1 MNALIKKALPHLIA
15 IGVFI
20 LAASL
25 YFAPVWNGMQLK
37 QDDVEKYQ
45 GAAKEITDY
54 RSLNGEEPL
63 WTNSMFGG
71 MPSYQISTEHSGNW
85 IAKVGSLLRLG
96 LPAPVGIL
104 FVSFLGF
111 YILGLCLRVNPY
123 IALVGALASGFASF
137 NFLYIGA
144 GHITKVISV
153 SYMAPT
159 LGGLL
164 LATRGKAWLGSVV
177 FSLFLAL
184 NISANH
190 LQITYYLFLM
200 LGVIALGEGIRL
212 IWEKKTKDLLITA
225 GALVLGTLLAVLP
238 STGNLMT
245 TYEYAKYSTRGE
257 SEISVLPKG
266 QKQDKKAKTGLDKD
280 YILEYNF
287 GPGEFLS
294 LLIPN
299 AKGGANGYI
308 GNDDKAME
316 SLEDETFANQIAQS
330 SHYWGGQG
338 FSGGAIYVGAVA
350 VFLFLIGLFLVND
363 TLRFPL
369 LMLSFLCILLSSK
382 TGSINLWFIDHFPLY
397 NKFRDTKMILV
408 MMQVLIPLM
417 GVLLLDKLWRKEPLI
432 GTFKYQS
439 IVLGGAV
446 LLGIILY
453 VAPDLS
459 GNFITQD
466 EVKMLAE
473 SQNKGAAAEQIAQ
486 YRNELI
492 QVRKGIYQADA
503 GRTLWFFILAGA
515 VIFLIISDK
524 LNRWICLGALGVFIA
539 YDQFTVDKRYLS
551 DTDAV
556 GREKFVDKEEQQIAF
571 TPDLADLSILE
582 KESSSANG
590 FAQTKAKML
599 ALYEK
604 EQQYPQ
610 ELRTPLAGFA
620 AIQLNSDYR
629 VLTFDNPIAETRT
642 SFFHKSIGG
651 YHGAKMKR
659 YQQLVDFYLSN
670 EISEVQ
676 NALITSAV
684 NSDTSGAL
692 IKQANELK
700 DDTQRSQF
708 FSQLLASRDFNKT
721 KLTAKTPILNML
733 NTRYFI
739 TSSNQPAFSN
749 AEALGNA
756 WFVNEVKCVNSA
768 NDEITG
774 LGTLNTKTQAI
785 LNQKTSNIKPA
796 KSYQTDS
803 NDVVKL
809 KRYATKKLVYESQS
823 DKPGFAVF
831 SEIYYPEG
839 WKCFI
844 DNKEVPYTR
853 VNFVLRG
860 LEIPQGKHTIEW
872 RFEPPSYLT
881 GNNLS
886 MFGSIALLLA
896 FFGVFGYEWKKSQGH
911 IQDEA

>member
-1 MNALIKKALPHLIA
+1 
-15 IGVFI
+15 
-20 LAASL
+20 
-25 YFAPVWNGMQLK
+25 
-37 QDDVEKYQ
+37 
-45 GAAKEITDY
+45 
-54 RSLNGEEPL
+54 
-63 WTNSMFGG
+63 
-71 MPSYQISTEHSGNW
+71 
-85 IAKVGSLLRLG
+85 
-96 LPAPVGIL
+96 
-104 FVSFLGF
+104 
-111 YILGLCLRVNPY
+111 
-123 IALVGALASGFASF
+123 
-137 NFLYIGA
+137 
-144 GHITKVISV
+144 
-153 SYMAPT
+153 
-159 LGGLL
+159 
-164 LATRGKAWLGSVV
+164 
-177 FSLFLAL
+177 
-184 NISANH
+184 
-190 LQITYYLFLM
+190 
-200 LGVIALGEGIRL
+200 
-212 IWEKKTKDLLITA
+212 
-225 GALVLGTLLAVLP
+225 
-238 STGNLMT
+238 
-245 TYEYAKYSTRGE
+245 
-257 SEISVLPKG
+257 
-266 QKQDKKAKTGLDKD
+266 
-280 YILEYNF
+280 
-287 GPGEFLS
+287 
-294 LLIPN
+294 
-299 AKGGANGYI
+299 
-308 GNDDKAME
+308 
-316 SLEDETFANQIAQS
+316 
-330 SHYWGGQG
+330 
-338 FSGGAIYVGAVA
+338 
-350 VFLFLIGLFLVND
+350 
-363 TLRFPL
+363 
-369 LMLSFLCILLSSK
+369 
-382 TGSINLWFIDHFPLY
+382 
-397 NKFRDTKMILV
+397 
-408 MMQVLIPLM
+408 
-417 GVLLLDKLWRKEPLI
+417 
-432 GTFKYQS
+432 
-439 IVLGGAV
+439 
-446 LLGIILY
+446 
-453 VAPDLS
+453 LS

-473 SQNKGAAAEQIAQ
+473 SKNKLASAEQIAQ

-515 VIFLIISDK
+515 AIFLFISDK

-551 DTDAV
+551 DTDAG

-599 ALYEK
+599 AAYEK

-620 AIQLNSDYR
+620 ALQLNSDYR

-692 IKQANELK
+692 IKQVNELK
-700 DDTQRSQF
+700 DETQRSQF
-708 FSQLLASRDFNKT
+708 FSQLIASRDFNKT
-721 KLTAKTPILNML
+721 KLSAKTPILNML

>member
-1 MNALIKKALPHLIA
+1 MKPYLKIALPHLIA

-20 LAASL
+20 LIASF
-25 YFAPVWNGMQLK
+25 YFSPVWNGMKLK

-54 RSLNGEEPL
+54 RLMNGDEPL

-71 MPSYQISTEHSGNW
+71 MPTYQISTEHSGNW
-85 IAKVGSLLRLG
+85 IAKVGSVLRLG

-123 IALVGALASGFASF
+123 IALIGALACGLASF

-164 LATRGKAWLGSVV
+164 LATRGKWLLGAVV
-177 FSLFLAL
+177 FSFFLAL

-200 LGVIALGEGIRL
+200 LGVIAIGEAVRL
-212 IWEKKTKDLLITA
+212 ILEKKYKELIKVSA
-225 GALVLGTLLAVLP
+225 SLVLATVLAILP
-238 STGNLMT
+238 STSNLLT
-245 TYEYAKYSTRGE
+245 TYEYSKYSTRGD
-257 SEISVLPKG
+257 SDISIVAKG
-266 QKQDKKAKTGLDKD
+266 QKQEKKAKSGLDRD

-287 GPGEFLS
+287 GPGEYLS
-294 LLIPN
+294 LFIPN
-299 AKGGANGYI
+299 AKGGANGAI
-308 GNDDKAME
+308 GNDEKAME
-316 SLEDETFANQIAQS
+316 SLDDDAFANQIAQS

-338 FSGGAIYVGAVA
+338 FSGGAIYIGAVA
-350 VFLFLIGLFLVND
+350 VFLFIVGLFFVKD

-369 LMLSFLCILLSSK
+369 IFLSVLCILLSSK
-382 TGSINLWFIDHFPLY
+382 SGSINFWFIDHFPMY

-408 MMQVLIPLM
+408 IMQVIIPLM
-417 GVLLLDKLWRKEPLI
+417 GILLLDKLWKKEPLI
-432 GTFKYQS
+432 GNMKYQY

-446 LLGIILY
+446 LLSIILY

-459 GNFITQD
+459 GNFISQQET
-466 EVKMLAE
+466 KMLSD
-473 SQNKGAAAEQIAQ
+473 SQAQGAAADQIMQ
-486 YRNELI
+486 FKNGLI
-492 QVRKGIYQADA
+492 QVRKNIYKADA
-503 GRTLWFFILAGA
+503 GRTFMFFLLAGLA
-515 VIFLIISDK
+515 VFLLITDK
-524 LNRWICLGALGVFIA
+524 LNRWICLGALGIFIA
-539 YDQFTVDKRYLS
+539 YDQVTVDKRYLS
-551 DTDAV
+551 DTDAG
-556 GREKFVDKEEQQIAF
+556 GREKFVDKEEQQMAF

-599 ALYEK
+599 AAYEK

-620 AIQLNSDYR
+620 ALQLNSDYR

-659 YQQLVDFYLSN
+659 YQQLVDFYVLS
-670 EISEVQ
+670 EISTVQ
-676 NALITSAV
+676 NDLITALV
-684 NSDTSGAL
+684 NADTSGVL
-692 IKQANELK
+692 IKKANEIK
-700 DDTQRSQF
+700 DPEQRSQF
-708 FSQLLASRDFNKT
+708 FGQLLASQDFNKV
-721 KLTAKTPILNML
+721 KLSTNTPILNML
-733 NTRYFI
+733 NTKYFI
-739 TSSNQPAFSN
+739 TGEKNPAFSN
-749 AEALGNA
+749 ASANGNA
-756 WFVNEVKCVNSA
+756 WFVNEVKLVNSA
-768 NDEITG
+768 NDELTG
-774 LGTLNTKTQAI
+774 LGSLNTKTQAI
-785 LNQKTSNIKPA
+785 VDQKSAKIKLS
-796 KSYQTDS
+796 KSYQTDA

-809 KRYATKKLVYESQS
+809 KQYATKKLVYESQS

-844 DNKEVPYTR
+844 DNKEVSYTR
-853 VNFVLRG
+853 VNYILRG

-872 RFEPPSYLT
+872 RFEPNSYLT
-881 GNNLS
+881 GSNIS
-886 MFGSIALLLA
+886 MLGSLVLFLA
-896 FFGVFGYEWKKSQGH
+896 FFGTIGLEWKKSQK
-911 IQDEA
+911 ITEDNA